1 MTSLQH
7 SATPTFPVV
16 VEIPRG
22 ERNKYEVDHETGRIK
37 LDRTLFTSMGYPAD
51 YGFIEGTLGLDGDP
65 LDALVLTEF
74 PVFPGCTVESRAV
87 GMLVMTDEHGPD
99 AKIICV
105 PDDVR
110 CAEIHDITDL
120 SDYKLAEIKHFFEQ
134 YKVIEPG
141 KHVDAGLTW
150 APLDAA
156 EEEIAASF
164 ERAKA

>member
-1 MTSLQH
+1 M
-7 SATPTFPVV
+7 ATYRTVPVV

-37 LDRTLFTSMGYPAD
+37 LDRVLFTSMGYPAD
-51 YGFIEGTLGLDGDP
+51 YGFIEGTLGQDGDP
-65 LDALVLTEF
+65 LDALVLTEY
-74 PVFPGCTVESRAV
+74 PVFPGCLVGSRPV

-105 PDDVR
+105 PNDVR
-110 CAEIHDITDL
+110 FEAIQDIHDIN
-120 SDYKLAEIKHFFEQ
+120 DYKLAEIVHFFEQ

-150 APLDAA
+150 ASLADAQK
-156 EEEIAASF
+156 EIGASF
-164 ERAKA
+164 ERARA